1 MMTKKLN
8 IKVFSDGAVL
18 ETMLKDLQTGL
29 VTGFTTNPSLMKKA
43 GISSYIGFAKE
54 VLAKITDYPVSFEVF
69 ADDLASVEKEAEKI
83 ASLGD
88 NVYVKIPVTTSTGES
103 TCPLIQKLS
112 AKGIKLN
119 VTAIFTIEQTQ
130 AVVDHLTAGVPAIVS
145 VFAGRIADGVPAIVS
160 VFAGRIADTGVDPMP
175 IMEEALRI
183 CRQKEGVELLWASPR
198 ETYNIYQADQLGV
211 DIITCTTDLIAKLP
225 LQGKDLEDYS
235 LETVQMFLKD
245 STSLG
250 FKILEDAKH

>member
-8 IKVFSDGAVL
+8 VKVFSDGAVL

-69 ADDLASVEKEAEKI
+69 ADDLASMEKEAEKI

-130 AVVDHLTAGVPAIVS
+130 AVVDHLTA
-145 VFAGRIADGVPAIVS
+145 GVPAIVS

>member
-1 MMTKKLN
+1 MTKKLSV
-8 IKVFSDGAVL
+8 KVFSDGAVL

-69 ADDLASVEKEAEKI
+69 ADDLASMEKEAEKI

-145 VFAGRIADGVPAIVS
+145 VFAGRIAD
-160 VFAGRIADTGVDPMP
+160 TGVDPMP

-211 DIITCTTDLIAKLP
+211 DIITCTSDLIAKLP

-250 FKILEDAKH
+250 FKILEDDNQ

>member
-1 MMTKKLN
+1 MTKKLN
-8 IKVFSDGAVL
+8 VKVFSDGAVL

-69 ADDLASVEKEAEKI
+69 ADDLASMEKEAEKI

-130 AVVDHLTAGVPAIVS
+130 TVVDHLTA
-145 VFAGRIADGVPAIVS
+145 GVPAIVS

-175 IMEEALRI
+175 IMGEALRI

-211 DIITCTTDLIAKLP
+211 DIITCTSDLIAKLP

-250 FKILEDAKH
+250 FKILEDDNQ

>member
-8 IKVFSDGAVL
+8 VKVFSDGAVL

-54 VLAKITDYPVSFEVF
+54 VLAKITDYQVSFEVF
-69 ADDLASVEKEAEKI
+69 ADDLASMEKEAEKI

-130 AVVDHLTAGVPAIVS
+130 AVVDHLTA
-145 VFAGRIADGVPAIVS
+145 GVPAIVS

-250 FKILEDAKH
+250 FKILEDDNH

>member
-1 MMTKKLN
+1 MTKKLN
-8 IKVFSDGAVL
+8 VKVFSDGAVL

-69 ADDLASVEKEAEKI
+69 ADDLASMEKEAEKI

-145 VFAGRIADGVPAIVS
+145 VFAGRIAD
-160 VFAGRIADTGVDPMP
+160 TGVDPMP

-183 CRQKEGVELLWASPR
+183 CRQKEEVELLWASPR

-235 LETVQMFLKD
+235 LEIVQMFLKD

-250 FKILEDAKH
+250 FKILEDDNP

>member
-1 MMTKKLN
+1 MTKKLN
-8 IKVFSDGAVL
+8 VKVFSDGAVL

-69 ADDLASVEKEAEKI
+69 ADDLASMEKEAEKI

-130 AVVDHLTAGVPAIVS
+130 AVVNHLTA
-145 VFAGRIADGVPAIVS
+145 GVPAIVS

-225 LQGKDLEDYS
+225 LQGKDLKDYS

-250 FKILEDAKH
+250 FKILEDDNH

>member
-1 MMTKKLN
+1 MTKKLN
-8 IKVFSDGAVL
+8 VKVFSDGAVL

-69 ADDLASVEKEAEKI
+69 ADDLASMEKEAEKI

-88 NVYVKIPVTTSTGES
+88 NVYVKIPVSTSTGES

-130 AVVDHLTAGVPAIVS
+130 AVVDHLTA
-145 VFAGRIADGVPAIVS
+145 GVPAIVS

-250 FKILEDAKH
+250 FKILEDDNH

>member
-8 IKVFSDGAVL
+8 VKVFSDGAVL

-69 ADDLASVEKEAEKI
+69 ADDLASMEKEAEKI

-119 VTAIFTIEQTQ
+119 GTAIFTIEQTQ
-130 AVVDHLTAGVPAIVS
+130 AVVDHLTA
-145 VFAGRIADGVPAIVS
+145 GVPAIVS

-183 CRQKEGVELLWASPR
+183 CRQKEEVELLWASPR

-235 LETVQMFLKD
+235 LEIVQMFLKD

-250 FKILEDAKH
+250 FKILEDDNP

>member
-1 MMTKKLN
+1 MTKKLN
-8 IKVFSDGAVL
+8 VKVFSDGAVL

-54 VLAKITDYPVSFEVF
+54 VLVKITDYPVSFEVF
-69 ADDLASVEKEAEKI
+69 ADDLASMEKEAEKI
-83 ASLGD
+83 AGLGD

-145 VFAGRIADGVPAIVS
+145 VFAGRIAD
-160 VFAGRIADTGVDPMP
+160 TGVDPMP

-211 DIITCTTDLIAKLP
+211 NIITCTTDLIAKLP

-250 FKILEDAKH
+250 FKILEDANQ

>member
-1 MMTKKLN
+1 MTKKLN
-8 IKVFSDGAVL
+8 VKVFSDGAVL

-69 ADDLASVEKEAEKI
+69 ADDLASMEKEAEKI

-145 VFAGRIADGVPAIVS
+145 VFT
-160 VFAGRIADTGVDPMP
+160 GRIADTGVDPMP
-175 IMEEALRI
+175 IMKEALRI
-183 CRQKEGVELLWASPR
+183 CRQKEEVELLWASPR

-250 FKILEDAKH
+250 FKILEDDNS

>member
-1 MMTKKLN
+1 MTKKLSV
-8 IKVFSDGAVL
+8 KVFSDGAVL

-69 ADDLASVEKEAEKI
+69 ADDLASMEKETEKI
-83 ASLGD
+83 TSLGD

-145 VFAGRIADGVPAIVS
+145 VFAGRIAD
-160 VFAGRIADTGVDPMP
+160 TGVDPIP
-175 IMEEALRI
+175 IMEEARRI

-250 FKILEDAKH
+250 FKILEDDN

>member
-1 MMTKKLN
+1 MTKKLN
-8 IKVFSDGAVL
+8 VKVFSDGAVL

-69 ADDLASVEKEAEKI
+69 ADDLASMEKETEKI

-130 AVVDHLTAGVPAIVS
+130 AVVDHLTA
-145 VFAGRIADGVPAIVS
+145 GVPAIVS

-250 FKILEDAKH
+250 FKILEDANQ

>member
-8 IKVFSDGAVL
+8 VKVFSDGAVL

-54 VLAKITDYPVSFEVF
+54 VLVKITDYPVSFEVF
-69 ADDLASVEKEAEKI
+69 ADDLASMEKEAEKI
-83 ASLGD
+83 AGLGD

-130 AVVDHLTAGVPAIVS
+130 AVVDHLTA
-145 VFAGRIADGVPAIVS
+145 GVPAIVS

-250 FKILEDAKH
+250 FKILEDANH

>member
-8 IKVFSDGAVL
+8 VKVFSDGAVL

-69 ADDLASVEKEAEKI
+69 ADALASMEKEAEKI

-103 TCPLIQKLS
+103 TCSVIQKLS

-145 VFAGRIADGVPAIVS
+145 VFAGRIAD
-160 VFAGRIADTGVDPMP
+160 TGVDPMP

-183 CRQKEGVELLWASPR
+183 CLQKEGVELLWASPR

-250 FKILEDAKH
+250 FKILEDDNH

>member
-8 IKVFSDGAVL
+8 VKVFSDGAVL

-69 ADDLASVEKEAEKI
+69 ADDLASMEKEAEKI

-130 AVVDHLTAGVPAIVS
+130 AVVDHLTA
-145 VFAGRIADGVPAIVS
+145 GVPAIVS

-250 FKILEDAKH
+250 FKILEEDNH